1 MIDDREAG
9 FTLIEVLVALAI
21 LAIAA
26 AFGFRAIS
34 GGLYWLDRDG
44 AEEHAVRVAEAELA
58 RVGQDLPLRDGS
70 IDGRTAQGYSWQI
83 AIAPY
88 GLPAGGV
95 RGHHVAV
102 SVVWNEGRQARR
114 VRLETLRLGFSDG
127 AR

>member
-1 MIDDREAG
+1 MTEDRQAG

-21 LAIAA
+21 LAIAS
-26 AFGFRAIS
+26 AFAFRAIS

-70 IDGRTAQGYSWQI
+70 IDGHTARGYSWQI
-83 AIAPY
+83 AITPA
-88 GLPAGGV
+88 GLPGGGV
-95 RGHHVAV
+95 QGHRVAV
-102 SVVWNEGRQARR
+102 TVVWNEGRQARR
-114 VRLETLRLGFSDG
+114 VRLESVRLGFADG

>member
-26 AFGFRAIS
+26 AFAFRAIS

-44 AEEHAVRVAEAELA
+44 AEDYAVRVAEAELT

-70 IDGRTAQGYSWQI
+70 IDGRTVQGYSWRI
-83 AIAPY
+83 AITPT
-88 GLPAGGV
+88 GLRGGGV
-95 RGHHVAV
+95 EGHRVAV
-102 SVVWNEGRQARR
+102 TVVWNEGRQARR
-114 VRLETLRLGFSDG
+114 VRLETVRLGFADG
-127 AR
+127 VR